1 MKKIN
6 ITVVSAGDECYPGCV
21 DLLAAY
27 PEIHIVARSS
37 GFSEAGIRAA
47 LCRSDVLLLDEAVL
61 EQDGY
66 AAVRAIHENYPLL
79 RSLLVL
85 ENESQQEMMT
95 VLSLG
100 ILGVIRR
107 ESTTSQLCKAVS
119 PFVRVR
125 PGYHEKWCSHY
136 SGDLVGTR
144 AVPVCMR
151 VFQTRQAGR
160 SCIDRYLYEGK
171 RVAITCRNG

>member
-27 PEIHIVARSS
+27 PEINIVARSS
-37 GFSEAGIRAA
+37 GLSETGIRAA
-47 LCRSDVLLLDEAVL
+47 LCRSDVLLLDEAIL

-66 AAVRAIHENYPLL
+66 TAVRAIHENYPLL

-119 PFVRVR
+119 AICAGEAWLPRKMVQPLQRR
-125 PGYHEKWCSHY
+125 LGRDTGGTGLHEGFSDP
-136 SGDLVGTR
+136 SGR
-144 AVPVCMR
+144 AK
-151 VFQTRQAGR
+151 
-160 SCIDRYLYEGK
+160 LH
-171 RVAITCRNG
+171 

>member
-6 ITVVSAGDECYPGCV
+6 ITVVCAGDEDYPGCV

-27 PEIHIVARSS
+27 PEINIIAQST
-37 GFSEAGIRAA
+37 GLNEAGTRGA
-47 LCRSDVLLLDEAVL
+47 LARSDVLLLDEAVL
-61 EQDGY
+61 DQDGHH
-66 AAVRAIHENYPLL
+66 AVRAIHDCYPLL
-79 RSLLVL
+79 RSLLIL

-119 PFVRVR
+119 AICAGEAWLPRDVVWPIRRQLGQETGGSSLLEDF
-125 PGYHEKWCSHY
+125 PAP
-136 SGDLVGTR
+136 SGRMKLH
-144 AVPVCMR
+144 
-151 VFQTRQAGR
+151 
-160 SCIDRYLYEGK
+160 
-171 RVAITCRNG
+171 